1 MNTEKIFQPKR
12 LATISL
18 VLTCVTMIFNVYN
31 VIINGSHAHLDSI
44 ANLLNAIRTALPS
57 IFLIIYLAIILFVK
71 RKDMNKVNFLFFVQL
86 VVIGIISLVGNIG
99 INVTNFK
106 NLSTLAY
113 DSEFKSII
121 TTTTYLAVIISILV
135 LISSVC
141 SSITSYGIAKRKK
154 IPYKQIMIVSLCVI
168 AMSIILNLYM
178 LVTYKNML
186 NFLNSIL
193 SCISGCSFTL
203 FMYQYGISISER
215 SKKNER

>member
-18 VLTCVTMIFNVYN
+18 VLTCVTMIFNVCN
-31 VIINGSHAHLDSI
+31 VIITGNRAHLDI
-44 ANLLNAIRTALPS
+44 TANLLNAIRTALPS

-71 RKDMNKVNFLFFVQL
+71 RKDMNKINFLFFVQL
-86 VVIGIISLVGNIG
+86 VVIGIISLVGNIVN
-99 INVTNFK
+99 ITTIFK
-106 NLSTLAY
+106 TLNTLAS
-113 DSEFKSII
+113 DSELRNII
-121 TTTTYLAVIISILV
+121 TTTAYLAVITSILS
-135 LISSVC
+135 LISSIC

-154 IPYKQIMIVSLCVI
+154 IPYKQIMVVSLCVI
-168 AMSIILNLYM
+168 AMSIILNLYIF
-178 LVTYKNML
+178 VSYKNML